1 MQLREPGLPY
11 STCIYVGIMAQKS
24 SSNHNTE
31 SILQDKSRLG
41 KWVIIIVILLAEL
54 FLYTWC
60 RVNYTETGFTISREK
75 EKQKVLKAYTDALSM
90 ENDRLLSPERIA
102 YIATT
107 RLNLIIPEPNQVIY
121 MDR

>member
-1 MQLREPGLPY
+1 MVANNKG
-11 STCIYVGIMAQKS
+11 GQK
-24 SSNHNTE
+24 TDV
-31 SILQDKSRLG
+31 SIQDKISLV
-41 KWVIIIVILLAEL
+41 KWLAIIAILFSEL

-60 RVNYTETGFTISREK
+60 RVSYTEIGFRISREK

-90 ENDRLLSPERIA
+90 ENDRLLSPERVA

-121 MDR
+121 MDM

>member
-1 MQLREPGLPY
+1 
-11 STCIYVGIMAQKS
+11 MADRVAVENNRGSKK
-24 SSNHNTE
+24 TE
-31 SILQDKSRLG
+31 SSIQDKKLRDNIGFG
-41 KWVIIIVILLAEL
+41 KWIVIIVILLGEL

-60 RVNYTETGFTISREK
+60 RVSYTETGFRISREK

-107 RLNLIIPEPNQVIY
+107 RLNLIIPEPKQVIY
-121 MDR
+121 MDM

>member
-1 MQLREPGLPY
+1 MFQKINNCDSDSNDNSMQDRH
-11 STCIYVGIMAQKS
+11 Q
-24 SSNHNTE
+24 
-31 SILQDKSRLG
+31 LG
-41 KWVIIIVILLAEL
+41 KWVVIIVILLGEL

-60 RVNYTETGFTISREK
+60 RVSYTETGFRISREK

-121 MDR
+121 MDM